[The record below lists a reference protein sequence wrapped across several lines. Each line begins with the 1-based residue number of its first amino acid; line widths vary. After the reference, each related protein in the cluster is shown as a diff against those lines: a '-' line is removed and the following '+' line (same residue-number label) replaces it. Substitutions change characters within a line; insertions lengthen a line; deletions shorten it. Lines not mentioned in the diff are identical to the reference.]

1 MEKTSDKPLA
11 TVQELMEAWKILS
24 ADEQSRAEA
33 LLLQAS
39 NYLRLVAKN
48 NDKDI
53 DEMIAADEAGIYEAN
68 VKAAIMA
75 AVQRSMATPTE
86 MAPDANSWSQSA
98 TPYSEAMS
106 FSGDV
111 SSTIYFKARELQLL
125 GLGSVSGGQNTGILR
140 GVRG

>member
-1 MEKTSDKPLA
+1 MEKTSDTYLA
-11 TVQELMEAWKILS
+11 TVEELMKSWKLLTV
-24 ADEQSRAEA
+24 DEQARAEA

-48 NDKDI
+48 NSKDI
-53 DEMIAADEAGIYEAN
+53 DAM
-68 VKAAIMA
+68 
-75 AVQRSMATPTE
+75 

-111 SSTIYFKARELQLL
+111 SSTIYFKTRELQLL
-125 GLGSVSGGQNTGILR
+125 GLGGISGSKQIGILR
-140 GVRG
+140 GVR